1 MLSSMSLYGRYTCLM
16 RSNNGLFLWQ
26 IQYEQDE
33 LGISHSFIE
42 KENTHMAL
50 RDTLSHI
57 IHVERDKKKYSNNDN
72 SNQGGISNPYKLEG
86 VFAINRFIGNLK
98 LKMALVVFLIF

>member
-1 MLSSMSLYGRYTCLM
+1 MARFFGKFNTSKMSSVYHTVLLRKKIRIWL
-16 RSNNGLFLWQ
+16 
-26 IQYEQDE
+26 
-33 LGISHSFIE
+33 
-42 KENTHMAL
+42 L

-57 IHVERDKKKYSNNDN
+57 IHAERDKKKYSNNGN